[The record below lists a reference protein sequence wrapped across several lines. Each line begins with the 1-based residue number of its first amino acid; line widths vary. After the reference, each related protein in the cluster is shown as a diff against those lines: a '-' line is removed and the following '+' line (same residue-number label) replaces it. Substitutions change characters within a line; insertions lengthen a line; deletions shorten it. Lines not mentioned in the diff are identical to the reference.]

1 MSLAESWSVGRLLTW
16 TTEFLAGR
24 GSDSPRLD
32 AEVLL
37 AHARGCER
45 IALYTAFGEEVSE
58 EIRGRF
64 RELVKKRSEGM
75 PVAYLVGK
83 KEFFSLSFKVTPDV
97 LIPRPETEHVVTAA
111 LDVLRGPK
119 GSGLRVQGSGS
130 EEQEVRGQTS
140 DVSEDQIPNLKS
152 EIPNLKFLADVGTGS
167 GCIAIAIAKHAP
179 AARLVAT
186 DTSAAALAVARENA
200 DAHQVAERIEFHQGD
215 LLSML
220 PAQRQF
226 DAVVSNPP
234 YVGTRE
240 QGTLAPQVR
249 QHEPAAALFGGEH
262 GTETIA
268 RLIPQAAERLRPG
281 GWLILEVS
289 PLVADAVAKLI
300 ADSGAFEPA
309 ALSKD
314 LAGLVRV
321 VKALRLTAGS

>member
-1 MSLAESWSVGRLLTW
+1 MSQADPWTVGRLLTW
-16 TTEFLAGR
+16 TTDFLQQH
-24 GSDSPRLD
+24 GSESPRLD

-58 EIRGRF
+58 QARGAF
-64 RELVKKRSEGM
+64 RELVKKRSTGM

-83 KEFFSLSFKVTPDV
+83 KEFFSLSFRVTPDV
-97 LIPRPETEHVVTAA
+97 LIPRPETEHLVMAA
-111 LDVLRGPK
+111 LDVLRVGPK
-119 GSGLRVQGSGS
+119 SKVQGPKLGKES
-130 EEQEVRGQTS
+130 EIGDQKPDEIPNPKS
-140 DVSEDQIPNLKS
+140 QIPNA
-152 EIPNLKFLADVGTGS
+152 FLADVGTGS
-167 GCIAIAIAKHAP
+167 GCIAVAIAKHAP
-179 AARLVAT
+179 LTRLVAT

-200 DAHQVAERIEFHQGD
+200 ATHHVADRIEYHEGD

-226 DAVVSNPP
+226 DVVVSNPP
-234 YVGTRE
+234 YIGTSE

-249 QHEPAAALFGGEH
+249 QHEPHAALFGGER

-268 RLIPQAAERLRPG
+268 RLIPQAAERLKPG

-289 PLVADAVAKLI
+289 PLVADVVVKLVAE
-300 ADSGAFEPA
+300 SGAFEQA
-309 ALSKD
+309 TQSKD

-321 VKALRLTAGS
+321 VKARRGE

>member
-1 MSLAESWSVGRLLTW
+1 MTQGESWTVGRLLTW
-16 TTEFLAGR
+16 TTDFLAKH

-45 IALYTAFGEEVSE
+45 IALYTAFGEEVSDE
-58 EIRGRF
+58 VRGRF

-83 KEFFSLSFKVTPDV
+83 KEFFSLSFRVTPDV

-111 LDVLRGPK
+111 LDVLRGK
-119 GSGLRVQGSGS
+119 GSGFRVQGS
-130 EEQEVRGQTS
+130 EEEAVPSPQPPAPSPLV
-140 DVSEDQIPNLKS
+140 
-152 EIPNLKFLADVGTGS
+152 ADVGTGS
-167 GCIAIAIAKHAP
+167 GCIAVAIARHAP
-179 AARLVAT
+179 QVRLVAT
-186 DTSAAALAVARENA
+186 DVSPAALAIARQNA
-200 DAHQVAERIEFHQGD
+200 GAHQVADRIEFLSGD

-226 DAVVSNPP
+226 DLVVSNPP
-234 YVGTRE
+234 YIGTAE
-240 QGTLAPQVR
+240 AGTLSPQVR
-249 QHEPAAALFGGEH
+249 QHEPHQALFGGER

-268 RLIPQAAERLRPG
+268 RLIPQAAERLKPG

-289 PLVADAVAKLI
+289 PLVADAVVGLI
-300 ADSGAFEPA
+300 AQHGAFEPA
-309 ALSKD
+309 LKGKD

-321 VKALRLTAGS
+321 VQTHRLP